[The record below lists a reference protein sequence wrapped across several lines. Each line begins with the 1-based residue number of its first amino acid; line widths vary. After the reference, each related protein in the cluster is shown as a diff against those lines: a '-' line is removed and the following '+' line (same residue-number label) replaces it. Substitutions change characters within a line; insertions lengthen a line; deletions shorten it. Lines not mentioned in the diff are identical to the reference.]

1 MSNKLEGFD
10 VMGAV
15 TAQDVDQAFWINLVI
30 SIILFLS
37 VVVPMLYFAW
47 KYRADKVKN
56 EEVENITHN
65 TTLEIAWTLIPTAL
79 LMVLFYY
86 GYTSMKALR
95 TMPDE
100 SKSLVVNVIG
110 SKWKWEYVYPP
121 NKSGYVHKI
130 GGGYLKPVVDEHGN
144 VIKEGSLGVS
154 ALYVPEDTNVI
165 LKMTAPLKDV
175 IHSYYVPAFRMK
187 EDVVPGRITKQWFNA
202 KKGTY
207 DVECAEYCG
216 QDHSAM
222 YSQVVVLP
230 KAEFEKWFES
240 KDYTPKGAPKAD
252 GAYLFKQKGCV
263 SCHGYDAKG
272 KSGQAQDLTVRMS
285 KAQVLDVIKH
295 GQHKLNYPMGEM
307 PANTVDEKAAEKL
320 AEWIASGPKGTPPT
334 EFAACAP
341 CHGADGKGNGGM
353 APNLVEYDH
362 VLIKHVME
370 HGKTGIIGYM
380 PAYMMTDKEVDA
392 IANYLKSLKSN

>member
-154 ALYVPEDTNVI
+154 ALYVPED
-165 LKMTAPLKDV
+165 V

-320 AEWIASGPKGTPPT
+320 AEWIASGPKGTPPA

-341 CHGADGKGNGGM
+341 CHGADGK
-353 APNLVEYDH
+353 V
-362 VLIKHVME
+362 
-370 HGKTGIIGYM
+370 
-380 PAYMMTDKEVDA
+380 TDKEVDA